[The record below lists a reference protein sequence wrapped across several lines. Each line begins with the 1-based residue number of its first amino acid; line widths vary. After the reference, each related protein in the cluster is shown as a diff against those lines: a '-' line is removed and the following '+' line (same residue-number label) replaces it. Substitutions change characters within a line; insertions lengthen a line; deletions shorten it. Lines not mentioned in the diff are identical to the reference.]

1 MHYNCTTTALQP
13 CVAVKFTTVSTT
25 CVCSGI
31 PHGIGRICN
40 GLVDPGSNILDPGS
54 WIRDR
59 RERNRINVIELKYH
73 MQDAPR
79 TTEHIDEQ
87 TSDGQTHGR
96 TDKQLRALHGQLQA
110 GPCPGPLGRAAHA
123 RAAMLRAAGFA
134 SRLRHQAGLTPHR
147 WGRHARP

>member
-1 MHYNCTTTALQP
+1 MCNPALHTYVIRNP
-13 CVAVKFTTVSTT
+13 LHMCNPLICKAL
-25 CVCSGI
+25 
-31 PHGIGRICN
+31 HMCN
-40 GLVDPGSNILDPGS
+40 GFRMDPGSNILDPGS

-79 TTEHIDEQ
+79 TTEHMDEQ

-123 RAAMLRAAGFA
+123 RAAMLRAAGSA